1 MQRHLGTPAVASG
14 THGLTPRSI
23 GIIGGGA
30 AGVLVAL
37 HLARSAT
44 EPLDITIYEPRELLG
59 EGVAYSTRD
68 DGHLLNVPA
77 GGMTAL
83 PEEPDHFRAWAGV
96 RESDFVARHRFA
108 TYLRTTL
115 DAAIDAAPHVRLDH
129 SRRSVLD
136 LAPTTP
142 PTLSLDDATQ
152 RSHDHV
158 VIATGNAQPTRP
170 EWLPPC
176 DRVIADPWLP
186 GALAAIPSDAH
197 VACIGTG
204 LTFVDVALTLA
215 RRDAQVRGYSR
226 HGLLPAAHAAVG
238 PVPTFPAELRA
249 PLQILRWVRSH
260 DDWRAALAAL
270 RPHTQRL
277 WQAMTENERR
287 QFLRLPMRYW
297 EIHRHRMAPNVAA
310 ELHDYMRTEM
320 IIVTAS
326 RPAAATLHD
335 DGRITLV
342 DNSGTS
348 TGPFDYVVLCTGPSD
363 DVRRSPGLLGRL
375 VASGSTKP
383 GPLDVGV
390 DTDPVTGALRDGTGS
405 PVANVHC
412 IGTMRRG
419 TLWETT
425 AVPELRTQAA
435 SLARKLV
442 EAHA

>member
-30 AGVLVAL
+30 AGVLVAI
-37 HLARSAT
+37 HLARTAT
-44 EPLDITIYEPRELLG
+44 EPLDITVYEPRELLG
-59 EGVAYSTRD
+59 EGVAYSTHD

-108 TYLRTTL
+108 TYLRATL
-115 DAAIDAAPHVRLDH
+115 DTAIMAAPHVRLDH
-129 SRRSVLD
+129 FRRLVLA
-136 LAPTTP
+136 LSPTTP

-170 EWLPPC
+170 EWLPLS

-186 GALAAIPSDAH
+186 GALAAIPPDAH

-215 RRDAQVRGYSR
+215 RRGAAVHGFSR
-226 HGLLPAAHAAVG
+226 HGLLPAAHAVVG
-238 PVPTFPAELRA
+238 PAPTLPDELRT
-249 PLQILRWVRSH
+249 PLQILRWLRSH
-260 DDWRAALAAL
+260 TDWRAALTAL

-277 WQAMTENERR
+277 WQAMTENQRR
-287 QFLRLPMRYW
+287 QFVRLPMRYW

-310 ELHDYMRTEM
+310 DLHDFMRQGA
-320 IIVTAS
+320 IVVTAS
-326 RPAAATLHD
+326 RPVAATLHD

-342 DNSGTS
+342 DNSGIS
-348 TGPFDYVVLCTGPSD
+348 TGPCDYVVLCTGPSD
-363 DVRRSPGLLGRL
+363 DVRRSTGLLGRL
-375 VASGSTKP
+375 VASGVTTP
-383 GPLDVGV
+383 GPLAIGV
-390 DTDPVTGALRDGTGS
+390 ATDPVTGALRDCTGL

-425 AVPELRTQAA
+425 AIPELRLQAIV
-435 SLARKLV
+435 LAEQLV
-442 EAHA
+442 ETGS